1 MAANGLCSVVCF
13 DHGLLLTFP
22 TGFQTQADLLRS
34 VWGMNTFFLLL
45 LAPMWL
51 CQAQDMPTSAR
62 FSGAFVSSSVCF
74 LEMFTMEGT
83 VWSGRDLGTWGYHLA

>member
-45 LAPMWL
+45 LDLLLPLRTLMIL
-51 CQAQDMPTSAR
+51 PLLIQLLLFCL
-62 FSGAFVSSSVCF
+62 F
-74 LEMFTMEGT
+74 LFLIL
-83 VWSGRDLGTWGYHLA
+83 VFQIPPS